1 MEVAAAAA
9 EVAAAA
15 AAGAQVGAAELPE
28 ELLAELA
35 AREEAAQA
43 AEARGGAAGVR
54 RRRRLGPAERR
65 RLRRGERGEGGAS
78 EGGTEVR
85 VRPEVRVVEAEA
97 GPGTRL
103 LPGREAPSERA
114 QDFARRQMYGGGV
127 RRAPAGR
134 GISNHMVV
142 QPRELAKRGPA
153 SNFVKS

>member
-1 MEVAAAAA
+1 M
-9 EVAAAA
+9 
-15 AAGAQVGAAELPE
+15 
-28 ELLAELA
+28 
-35 AREEAAQA
+35 
-43 AEARGGAAGVR
+43 
-54 RRRRLGPAERR
+54 
-65 RLRRGERGEGGAS
+65 
-78 EGGTEVR
+78 R

>member
-1 MEVAAAAA
+1 MPEGWLGKCFTS
-9 EVAAAA
+9 
-15 AAGAQVGAAELPE
+15 AGMQFKYEYPAHVAELIP
-28 ELLAELA
+28 AW
-35 AREEAAQA
+35 
-43 AEARGGAAGVR
+43 
-54 RRRRLGPAERR
+54 GP
-65 RLRRGERGEGGAS
+65 S
-78 EGGTEVR
+78 PGGTEVR

-97 GPGTRL
+97 GPGTRI
-103 LPGREAPSERA
+103 LPGLEAPSERA